1 MALSKGAKAI
11 QRAYEQLEYLSQ
23 DEQAREEYDNYIQSK
38 IDMQMKIDYA
48 EERGISKGISQGL
61 SRGRKEGKEEGIK
74 YGERKQ
80 KIKIVKNMLK
90 SNLSIETIMDVTG
103 ATKKEIEEIEKM

>member
-38 IDMQMKIDYA
+38 IDMQMKMDYA
-48 EERGISKGISQGL
+48 EERGISKGLSQGL
-61 SRGRKEGKEEGIK
+61 SRGRKEGEKEKTIEI
-74 YGERKQ
+74 
-80 KIKIVKNMLK
+80 IKNMLK
-90 SNLSIETIMDVTG
+90 SNLSMETIMNITG
-103 ATKKEIEEIEKM
+103 ATKKEIEEIEKMQNV